1 MKVFLVICLLAT
13 TGVLALPTSCLELN
27 RFLCS
32 SITDCSW
39 NYEKTLCVEKEI
51 PIEMPLADNFRV
63 LAPKANSTNNAPP
76 G

>member
-1 MKVFLVICLLAT
+1 MKVILVICLLAT
-13 TGVLALPTSCLELN
+13 AGVLALPTSCLELN

-51 PIEMPLADNFRV
+51 PVEIALAENSRV
-63 LAPKANSTNNAPP
+63 LAPTATTNNAPP

>member
-1 MKVFLVICLLAT
+1 MKVILVICLLAT
-13 TGVLALPTSCLELN
+13 AGVLALPTSCLQLN

-51 PIEMPLADNFRV
+51 PEIEIPVVDNFRV
-63 LAPKANSTNNAPP
+63 LAPKANNNNAPP